1 MNTMKQTMMVTVAVA
16 GLAFASTARAGE
28 PGRGGRQGGHPED
41 ARVRPAV
48 LPRAFRR
55 RRCRAR
61 GRR

>member
-1 MNTMKQTMMVTVAVA
+1 MNTMKKTMMLTVAVA
-16 GLAFASTARAGE
+16 GLAFASDGARGD

-48 LPRAFRR
+48 LHASSRR
-55 RRCRAR
+55 RRCRAP